1 MFHSLKIFYHTDE
14 QTKLDWPHSK
24 QKMCASEQEVMP
36 GIEKGIM
43 GWQKHQLARNTK
55 ILQCL
60 CIKDLGLQCIQKNL
74 TDCKE
79 EVNKSKIIIA
89 VFNTALLERV
99 RKSREKSQY

>member
-55 ILQCL
+55 NPSTFMYQRP
-60 CIKDLGLQCIQKNL
+60 GAPMH
-74 TDCKE
+74 T
-79 EVNKSKIIIA
+79 
-89 VFNTALLERV
+89 
-99 RKSREKSQY
+99 EKSDRLQRRSKQIQNYNCGF